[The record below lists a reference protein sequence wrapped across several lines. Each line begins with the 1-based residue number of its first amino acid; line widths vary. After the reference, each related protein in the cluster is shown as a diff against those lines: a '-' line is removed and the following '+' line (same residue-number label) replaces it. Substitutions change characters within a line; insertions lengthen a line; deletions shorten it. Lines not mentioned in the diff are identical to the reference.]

1 MKPQDTASLKTFF
14 EAIPELELAVLIGS
28 RARNEATVDSDWDI
42 ALQWHRFDS
51 FSEQLAATEN
61 LRRQLSHHLNVPEAS
76 IDLIDLPHAGL
87 TMRAVVAEEGVVL
100 KAQDSLIWKRFLHRV
115 WRELEEYYWDEIYAN

>member
-1 MKPQDTASLKTFF
+1 MKPQDTASLKALF

-28 RARNEATVDSDWDI
+28 RARKEATADSDWDI
-42 ALQWHRFDS
+42 ALQWHRRDS

-61 LRRQLSHHLNVPEAS
+61 LRRQLSHHLKVPEAS
-76 IDLIDLPHAGL
+76 IDLIDLPRAGL
-87 TMRAVVAEEGVVL
+87 TMRAVVAEEGIVL
-100 KAQDSLIWKRFLHRV
+100 NAQDSLIWKRFLQRV